1 MTCPKTC
8 ATAPNIRITQELLDK
23 DSLSYGEANEYRE
36 RLGSVRITKGKHV
49 ALIFAKRADE
59 SRPTPYLKCAC
70 DFHFEEREHARMHYI
85 DTYKCSRKEAW
96 YKKRTKEVAA
106 EYNDKGLS
114 PREIILDIFD
124 RAVCKGEFLGQR
136 NGDWIYVQHIGEIF
150 AMLVWGVEECPFKR
164 NSAFVREENRKREE
178 SHAQIR
184 KLPGCSEWISSQKHL
199 SIKDLSVSYV
209 LWHIRELYR
218 EKKLGLNGM
227 VLIPYHEPPPEIPDE
242 TRTMLLPWGYKEG
255 DDWPPLLVWVVRPQG
270 RYQAEVQRIS
280 RSRATLCL
288 FDHQDND
295 KLLKTWRVSLAF
307 GAEFGPDQDD
317 VQRWDK
323 MIGEFIDNEPSK
335 DPAPPTK

>member
-1 MTCPKTC
+1 MRSPPTERGIFALSSEHARLNEDCTSQREYMMTCPKTC
-8 ATAPNIRITQELLDK
+8 AAAPNIRITQELLDK

-150 AMLVWGVEECPFKR
+150 AMLVMAQSPIGDE
-164 NSAFVREENRKREE
+164 SA
-178 SHAQIR
+178 
-184 KLPGCSEWISSQKHL
+184 G
-199 SIKDLSVSYV
+199 
-209 LWHIRELYR
+209 
-218 EKKLGLNGM
+218 
-227 VLIPYHEPPPEIPDE
+227 
-242 TRTMLLPWGYKEG
+242 
-255 DDWPPLLVWVVRPQG
+255 
-270 RYQAEVQRIS
+270 
-280 RSRATLCL
+280 
-288 FDHQDND
+288 
-295 KLLKTWRVSLAF
+295 
-307 GAEFGPDQDD
+307 
-317 VQRWDK
+317 
-323 MIGEFIDNEPSK
+323 
-335 DPAPPTK
+335 